1 MSVYRR
7 QLYKIKRL
15 IETLELMLM
24 KKLKQRIVEFKTRLT
39 SVSKEEPLNKLS
51 LTTIIILDLFILTLV
66 FTGLD
71 EHTQQLTTAAEYMP
85 PAAQS
90 IFINQAWSSANRI
103 SELQPLIL
111 SDRNNYNYR
120 YESPFEE
127 RKTKLMHPSG
137 RMFYQQVKE
146 LSQDKELRAL
156 FLSRQNSVEEREKT
170 EDAFDQAKKS
180 YDTQLLENIANAA
193 AGAANATSTTARQYA
208 QKIDKLTGEIRAIEQ
223 KINAQPGIQKL
234 WVLITPDD
242 LARGKIVSD
251 YKHFQFWFPL
261 KELGWQLIFLLP
273 IFGIFYAWSVRS
285 VKNDNSIQT
294 LIASHLLVIASL
306 PIILKVIELVVEII
320 PKHFFKK
327 LFNILQTLHLM
338 ALWHYFVIFAAI
350 IIGLSLVYFIQRKV
364 FNKQK
369 MMQKRLMKGACTI
382 CNKKLP
388 PGATFCPF
396 CGAGQRTVCAACGKE
411 TPVGGSH
418 CILCGASR

>member
-1 MSVYRR
+1 
-7 QLYKIKRL
+7 
-15 IETLELMLM
+15 M
-24 KKLKQRIVEFKTRLT
+24 KKLKQRIVEFKARLT

-51 LTTIIILDLFILTLV
+51 LATIIILDLFILTLV
-66 FTGLD
+66 FTGLN

-85 PAAQS
+85 PNAQS
-90 IFINQAWSSANRI
+90 IFIDQAWSSANRI
-103 SELQPLIL
+103 SKLQPLIL

-127 RKTKLMHPSG
+127 RKTKLMHPAS

-156 FLSRQNSVEEREKT
+156 FLIRQKSVEEREKT
-170 EDAFDQAKKS
+170 EIAFDQAKKS

-208 QKIDKLTGEIRAIEQ
+208 QKIDQLTGEIRTTEQ
-223 KINAQPGIQKL
+223 KINSQPGIQKL
-234 WVLITPDD
+234 WILITPDD
-242 LARGKIVSD
+242 SAREKIVSD

-306 PIILKVIELVVEII
+306 PIILKVIELVIEII
-320 PKHFFKK
+320 PKHFFKN

-350 IIGLSLVYFIQRKV
+350 IIGLALVYFIQRKV

-369 MMQKRLMKGACTI
+369 MMQKRLMKGACI
-382 CNKKLP
+382 SCNKRLP
-388 PGATFCPF
+388 TGAQFCPF
-396 CGAGQRTVCAACGKE
+396 CGTRQFEECTACSKA
-411 TPVGGSH
+411 TPSGGPCCIH
-418 CILCGASR
+418 CGISR

>member
-1 MSVYRR
+1 
-7 QLYKIKRL
+7 
-15 IETLELMLM
+15 M
-24 KKLKQRIVEFKTRLT
+24 KKLKQCIMKFKTRLT

-51 LTTIIILDLFILTLV
+51 LATIIILDLFILTLV

-90 IFINQAWSSANRI
+90 IFIDQAWNSANRI

-111 SDRNNYNYR
+111 ADRNNYNYR

-127 RKTKLMHPSG
+127 RKTKLMHPAG

-170 EDAFDQAKKS
+170 ENAFDQAKKS
-180 YDTQLLENIANAA
+180 YDTQLLENIANAS
-193 AGAANATSTTARQYA
+193 AGAVNATSTTARQYA

-223 KINAQPGIQKL
+223 KINFHPGIQKL

-242 LARGKIVSD
+242 VARGKIISD
-251 YKHFQFWFPL
+251 YKRFQFWFPL

-273 IFGIFYAWSVRS
+273 IFGIFYVWSVRS

-294 LIASHLLVIASL
+294 LISSHLLVIASL

-320 PKHFFKK
+320 PKHFFKN

-369 MMQKRLMKGACTI
+369 VIQKRLMKSACI
-382 CNKKLP
+382 FCNKRLP
-388 PGATFCPF
+388 FGAKFCPF
-396 CGAGQRTVCAACGKE
+396 CGTRQFEECTACKQE
-411 TPVGGSH
+411 TPSGGPCCIH
-418 CILCGASR
+418 CGTLR